1 MSQPAL
7 QKANSTVSE
16 REGVPVGRTSSHARV
31 PGGALAVVFAG
42 VAAALHLGKL
52 PPAVAALQA
61 TLGVDLVE
69 AGFLLSLVQVAG
81 MCLGMVFGLVAD
93 AVGLRRSMLAGLAVV
108 SGASV
113 LGGWVGHAVDP
124 GPGAI
129 RWLLALRA
137 LEGVG
142 FLLAVMPGPGLIRA
156 LSPPS
161 TEKKALGLWGAYM
174 PLGVALALLLGP
186 ALIAWGGWPGW
197 WWLLSAVSAAAALWV
212 LFAVPKDRR
221 PAKAPAASSS
231 SRWTAPLFDTVRAS
245 GPRTLAVAF
254 GVYSAQ
260 WMAVIGFLPAIYADA
275 GVPAAWNAALT
286 ALAAAMN
293 IVGNVAGGR
302 FLQHGVAPERLLRWG
317 FGVMALGGVAAF
329 AEIGLSG
336 SAASLPPAWRYVA
349 VCLFSLAGGMI
360 PATLFMLSTRLAPGP
375 STISTTVGMMQQASS
390 LGQFIAPPVVA
401 WVAHRV
407 GGWQWTWG
415 VTLACSLAGLALA
428 ARVAPARSRTEAAG

>member
-1 MSQPAL
+1 M
-7 QKANSTVSE
+7 
-16 REGVPVGRTSSHARV
+16 GRTTSHARV
-31 PGGALAVVFAG
+31 PRTALAVVFAG

-52 PPAVAALQA
+52 PPAVPALQA

-93 AVGLRRSMLAGLAVV
+93 AIGLRRSMLAGLALVT
-108 SGASV
+108 GASV
-113 LGGWVGHAVDP
+113 LGGWVGRTVDP

-129 RWLLALRA
+129 HCLLALRA

-161 TEKKALGLWGAYM
+161 AEKKALGLWGAYM

-197 WWLLSAVSAAAALWV
+197 WWVLSAISAVAALWV
-212 LFAVPKDRR
+212 LLAVPADQR
-221 PAKAPAASSS
+221 PATSPPTASSF
-231 SRWTAPLFDTVRAS
+231 SRWTAPLLDTARAS
-245 GPRTLAVAF
+245 GPRTLALAF

-293 IVGNVAGGR
+293 IVGNVGGGR

-317 FGVMALGGVAAF
+317 FVVMALGGVAAF
-329 AEIGLSG
+329 AQIGMSG
-336 SAASLPPAWRYVA
+336 STASLPPSLRYAA

-360 PATLFMLSTRLAPGP
+360 PATLFMLSTRLAPSA
-375 STISTTVGMMQQASS
+375 STVSTTVGMMQQASS
-390 LGQFIAPPVVA
+390 LGQFIAPPAVA
-401 WVAHRV
+401 WIAHRA
-407 GGWQWTWG
+407 GGWQWTWC

-428 ARVAPARSRTEAAG
+428 AHLVPARSRTGTAI